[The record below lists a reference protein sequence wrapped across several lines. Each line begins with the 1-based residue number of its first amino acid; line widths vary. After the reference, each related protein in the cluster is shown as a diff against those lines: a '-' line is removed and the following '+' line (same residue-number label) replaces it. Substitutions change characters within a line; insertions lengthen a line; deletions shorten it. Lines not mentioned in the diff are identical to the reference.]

1 MTCAC
6 AACITST
13 AYAQESTTTPSVG
26 SEVSETS
33 KIDQTSTVAYR
44 IQGSRGY
51 IFSLSTDRTKL
62 YSNYNTSSYKDTTIP
77 ELGSSDEDFNFVL
90 IPSTL
95 RDGGY
100 YLYNVGAQKFIERN
114 TTSTSEQLALNETP
128 NSESFIW
135 TITKD
140 VHTQTSAE
148 DVNGYSGT
156 FNFSIVNDTYYLT
169 LSNASIAGV
178 KEYAKTDA
186 GSRFNLIIATTSGN
200 YTTAVQKVTTYEQS
214 AIGDKIQT
222 FKQNVESKLK
232 ANIGKMGYP
241 TQTAWD
247 AFTQTMGKA
256 TSMSQAQAALN
267 TLLSRA
273 NLTMPEDGK
282 AYYIRPVNKGTAVSD
297 RSKNRL
303 YCDNGSLEIGVG
315 ETDNSN
321 AIFYAHKTA
330 DFKYIFTNNAGK
342 YLTFKAES
350 KSINGVSNGF
360 ADEYNNYYVFT
371 LFPMQ
376 SFSGVSGDAITSS
389 NPTTACLDEAGLFLL
404 QGAMTTGRDD
414 NHYLMAN
421 TNDKKFHNGTTTQIY
436 YTSNN
441 NTCAFAFE
449 EAPQENKIK
458 TTALTVDDVT
468 ANIATY
474 SSPFPVVLPKEVD
487 AYIAVSTGETIVLK
501 KITGALPKNTGV
513 ILSAEEATKE
523 YIPTACTTEEVASID
538 ANNKLVASTGNA
550 IDAST
555 QAYVL
560 AKNTDTDNK
569 AVFKI
574 LSSNTDDRALAQYKA
589 YLNLTGIQAAKLSIS
604 FNDNGTAIS
613 NATLAQEKT
622 SSIYDLSGRKSNKLQ
637 KGIYIVNGKKII
649 VK

>member
-51 IFSLSTDRTKL
+51 LFSLSTDRAKL
-62 YSNYNTSSYKDTTIP
+62 YSNYNTSSYGSTTIP

-114 TTSTSEQLALNETP
+114 TTSTSEQLALSETP

-135 TITKD
+135 TITKNKF
-140 VHTQTSAE
+140 TQGSASG
-148 DVNGYSGT
+148 VNRYDGT
-156 FNFSIVNDTYYLT
+156 FYFSIVNDAYYLT
-169 LSNASIAGV
+169 LSDLSIAGV
-178 KEYAKTDA
+178 KTYADPDA
-186 GSRFNLIIATTSGN
+186 GSRFNLIIATTNGD
-200 YTTAVQKVTTYEQS
+200 YTTAVQKVNTYEQS
-214 AIGDKIQT
+214 AIGEKIQT

-256 TSMSQAQAALN
+256 TSMSQAQTALN

-282 AYYIRPVNKGTAVSD
+282 AYYIRPVNRAATN

-315 ETDNSN
+315 ETDNNS

-360 ADEYNNYYVFT
+360 ADEYNDYYVFT

-376 SFSGVSGDAITSS
+376 SFSGVSGEFITSS

-449 EAPQENKIK
+449 EAPQENKF
-458 TTALTVDDVT
+458 TTKALTVDDVT

-487 AYIAVSTGETIVLK
+487 AYIAVSAGETIVLK

-513 ILSAEEATKE
+513 ILSAEEAKD

-538 ANNKLVASTGNA
+538 ADNKLVASTGTA

-574 LSSNTDDRALAQYKA
+574 LYSNTEDRALAQYKA

-604 FNDNGTAIS
+604 FNDNVTAIS
-613 NATLAQEKT
+613 NATLAQGKT
-622 SSIYDLSGRKSNKLQ
+622 TSIYDLSGRKSNKLQ

>member
-62 YSNYNTSSYKDTTIP
+62 YSNYNTSSYAGTTIP
-77 ELGSSDEDFNFVL
+77 DLGSSDEDFNFVL

-114 TTSTSEQLALNETP
+114 TTSTREQLALSETP

-135 TITKD
+135 TITKNKF
-140 VHTQTSAE
+140 TQGSASG
-148 DVNGYSGT
+148 VNRYDGT
-156 FNFSIVNDTYYLT
+156 FKFSIVNDTYYLT
-169 LSNASIAGV
+169 LSDLSIAGV
-178 KEYAKTDA
+178 KEYADPDA
-186 GSRFNLIIATTSGN
+186 GSRFNLIIATTGGN
-200 YTTAVQKVTTYEQS
+200 YTTATQKVTAYEKS

-222 FKQNVESKLK
+222 FQQNVESKLK

-247 AFTQTMGKA
+247 AFTQTMSNA
-256 TSMSQAQAALN
+256 TSMSQAQTALN

-282 AYYIRPVNKGTAVSD
+282 AYYIRPVNRAATN

-315 ETDNSN
+315 ETDNNS

-342 YLTFKAES
+342 YLTFKADT

-360 ADEYNNYYVFT
+360 ADEYNGYYVFT

-376 SFSGVSGDAITSS
+376 SFNGVSGDFITSS
-389 NPTTACLDEAGLFLL
+389 NPTTGCLDEAGLFLL

-421 TNDKKFHNGTTTQIY
+421 TSDKKFHNGTTAQIY

-449 EAPQENKIK
+449 EAPQLNKIK

-513 ILSAEEATKE
+513 ILSAEEEKD
-523 YIPTACTTEEVASID
+523 YIPTACTTEEVANID
-538 ANNKLVASTGNA
+538 AGNKLVASTGNA

-574 LSSNTDDRALAQYKA
+574 LSSKTDDRALAQYKA
-589 YLNLTGIQAAKLSIS
+589 YLNLTGVQAAKLSIS
-604 FNDNGTAIS
+604 FNDNVTAIS

>member
-51 IFSLSTDRTKL
+51 LFSLSTDRTKL
-62 YSNYNTSSYKDTTIP
+62 YSNYYKSSYKDTTIP

-114 TTSTSEQLALNETP
+114 ITSDSEQLALSETP

-148 DVNGYSGT
+148 DVNRYSGT

-186 GSRFNLIIATTSGN
+186 GSRFNLIIATTGGN
-200 YTTAVQKVTTYEQS
+200 YTTATQKVTAYEKS

-247 AFTQTMGKA
+247 AFTQTMSNA
-256 TSMSQAQAALN
+256 TSMSQAQTALN

-282 AYYIRPVNKGTAVSD
+282 AYYIRPVNRAATN

-315 ETDNSN
+315 ETDNNS

-342 YLTFKAES
+342 YLTFKADT
-350 KSINGVSNGF
+350 KNINGIYNGF
-360 ADEYNNYYVFT
+360 ADEYNDYYVFT

-376 SFSGVSGDAITSS
+376 SFNGVSGDFITSS
-389 NPTTACLDEAGLFLL
+389 NPTTGCLDEAGLFLL

-421 TNDKKFHNGTTTQIY
+421 TNDKKFHNGTTAQIY

-449 EAPQENKIK
+449 EAPQLNKIK

-538 ANNKLVASTGNA
+538 ANNKLVASTGTA

-589 YLNLTGIQAAKLSIS
+589 YLNLTGSLAAKLAIS
-604 FNDNGTAIS
+604 FNDNVTAIS
-613 NATLAQEKT
+613 NATLTQEKT

>member
-6 AACITST
+6 AAYITST

-62 YSNYNTSSYKDTTIP
+62 YSNYNTSSYAGTTIP
-77 ELGSSDEDFNFVL
+77 ELGSNDEDFNFVL

-114 TTSTSEQLALNETP
+114 TTSTSEQLALSETP

-140 VHTQTSAE
+140 KFTQGTA
-148 DVNGYSGT
+148 DGVNRYDGT
-156 FNFSIVNDTYYLT
+156 FNFAIVNDTYYLT

-178 KEYAKTDA
+178 KTYATSDA
-186 GSRFNLIIATTSGN
+186 GSRFKLIIATTSGN

-214 AIGDKIQT
+214 AIGEKIKA
-222 FKQNVESKLK
+222 FKQNVASTLS

-247 AFTQTMGKA
+247 AFTQTMSNA
-256 TSMSQAQAALN
+256 TSMSQAQTALN

-282 AYYIRPVNKGTAVSD
+282 AYYIRPVNRAATD

-303 YCDNGSLEIGVG
+303 YCNNGSLEIGVG
-315 ETDNSN
+315 ETDNNN

-342 YLTFKAES
+342 YLTFKADT

-360 ADEYNNYYVFT
+360 ADEYNDYYVFT

-376 SFSGVSGDAITSS
+376 SFSGVSGDFITSS
-389 NPTTACLDEAGLFLL
+389 NPTTGCLDEAGLFLL

-421 TNDKKFHNGTTTQIY
+421 TNDKKFHNGTTAQIY

-449 EAPQENKIK
+449 EAPQLNKIK
-458 TTALTVDDVT
+458 TTTLTVDDVT

-487 AYIAVSTGETIVLK
+487 AYIAVSVGETIVLK

-513 ILSAEEATKE
+513 ILSAEEAKD

-538 ANNKLVASTGNA
+538 TGNKLVASTGNA

-560 AKNTDTDNK
+560 AKTSATDNK
-569 AVFKI
+569 AVFKL

-589 YLNLTGIQAAKLSIS
+589 YLDLAGSLAAKLAIS
-604 FNDNGTAIS
+604 FNDNVTAIN

>member
-62 YSNYNTSSYKDTTIP
+62 YSNYNTSPYKNTTIP
-77 ELGSSDEDFNFVL
+77 ELGSSNGDFNFVL

-114 TTSTSEQLALNETP
+114 TTSDSEQLALSETP
-128 NSESFIW
+128 NSETFIW
-135 TITKD
+135 TITKNTF
-140 VHTQTSAE
+140 TQASI
-148 DVNGYSGT
+148 DGVNRYDGT

-169 LSNASIAGV
+169 LSDASIAGV
-178 KEYAKTDA
+178 KTYATPDA

-214 AIGDKIQT
+214 AIGEKIQT

-247 AFTQTMGKA
+247 AFTQTIDNA
-256 TSMSQAQAALN
+256 TSMSQTQAALN

-342 YLTFKAES
+342 YLTFKADT

-360 ADEYNNYYVFT
+360 ADEYNNYYVFN

-376 SFSGVSGDAITSS
+376 SFSGVSGDFITSS
-389 NPTTACLDEAGLFLL
+389 NPTTGCLDEAGLFLL

-421 TNDKKFHNGTTTQIY
+421 TSDKKFHNGSTTQIY

-449 EAPQENKIK
+449 EAPQQNKF
-458 TTALTVDDVT
+458 TTRALTVDDVT

-487 AYIAVSTGETIVLK
+487 AYIAVSAGETIVLK

-513 ILSAEEATKE
+513 ILSAEEAKD

-538 ANNKLVASTGNA
+538 ADNKLVASTGNA

-560 AKNTDTDNK
+560 AKTSATDNK

-589 YLNLTGIQAAKLSIS
+589 YLNLTGSLAAKLAIS
-604 FNDNGTAIS
+604 FNDNVTAIN

>member
-6 AACITST
+6 AAYITST

-62 YSNYNTSSYKDTTIP
+62 YSNYNTSSYAGTTIP
-77 ELGSSDEDFNFVL
+77 DWGSSDEDFNFVL

-114 TTSTSEQLALNETP
+114 TTSTREQLALSETP

-135 TITKD
+135 TITKNKF
-140 VHTQTSAE
+140 TQGSASG
-148 DVNGYSGT
+148 VNRYDGT
-156 FNFSIVNDTYYLT
+156 FKFSIVNDTYYLT
-169 LSNASIAGV
+169 LSDLSIAGV
-178 KEYAKTDA
+178 KEYADPDA
-186 GSRFNLIIATTSGN
+186 GSRFNLIIATTGGN
-200 YTTAVQKVTTYEQS
+200 YTTATQKVTAYEKS
-214 AIGDKIQT
+214 IGDKIQT
-222 FKQNVESKLK
+222 FQQNVESKLK

-247 AFTQTMGKA
+247 AFTQTMSNA
-256 TSMSQAQAALN
+256 TSMSQAQTALN

-282 AYYIRPVNKGTAVSD
+282 AYYIRPVNRAATN

-315 ETDNSN
+315 ETDNNN

-342 YLTFKAES
+342 YLTFKADT

-376 SFSGVSGDAITSS
+376 SFNGVSGDFITSS

-421 TNDKKFHNGTTTQIY
+421 TSDKKFHNGTTSQIY

-449 EAPQENKIK
+449 EAPQLNKFK
-458 TTALTVDDVT
+458 TTALTVDNVT

-487 AYIAVSTGETIVLK
+487 AYIAVSAGETIVLK

-513 ILSAEEATKE
+513 ILSAEEDKD

-538 ANNKLVASTGNA
+538 AGNKLVASTGTA

-555 QAYVL
+555 KAYVL
-560 AKNTDTDNK
+560 AKNTDNK

-574 LSSNTDDRALAQYKA
+574 LSSNTEDRALAQYKA
-589 YLNLTGIQAAKLSIS
+589 YLNLTGSLAAKLSIS
-604 FNDNGTAIS
+604 FNDNVTAIS
-613 NATLAQEKT
+613 NATLTQEKT
-622 SSIYDLSGRKSNKLQ
+622 TSIYDLSGRKSNKLQ

>member
-6 AACITST
+6 AAYITST

-51 IFSLSTDRTKL
+51 LFSLSTDRTKL
-62 YSNYNTSSYKDTTIP
+62 YSNYKTSTYGSTTIP
-77 ELGSSDEDFNFVL
+77 DLGSSNGDFNFVL

-114 TTSTSEQLALNETP
+114 TTSDSEQLALSETP
-128 NSESFIW
+128 NSETFIW
-135 TITKD
+135 TITKNTF
-140 VHTQTSAE
+140 TQASI
-148 DVNGYSGT
+148 DGVNRYDGT

-169 LSNASIAGV
+169 LSDASIAGV
-178 KEYAKTDA
+178 KTYATPDA

-214 AIGDKIQT
+214 AIGEKIQT

-247 AFTQTMGKA
+247 AFTQTIDNA

-282 AYYIRPVNKGTAVSD
+282 AYYIRPVNKGTAVSN

-315 ETDNSN
+315 ETDNNN

-421 TNDKKFHNGTTTQIY
+421 TNDKKFHNGTTTQIF

-449 EAPQENKIK
+449 EAPQLNKIK

-560 AKNTDTDNK
+560 AKTSATDNK
-569 AVFKI
+569 AVFKR
-574 LSSNTDDRALAQYKA
+574 LSSNTDERALAQYKA
-589 YLNLTGIQAAKLSIS
+589 YLNLTGSLAAKLAIS
-604 FNDNGTAIS
+604 FNDNVTAIN

>member
-1 MTCAC
+1 
-6 AACITST
+6 
-13 AYAQESTTTPSVG
+13 
-26 SEVSETS
+26 
-33 KIDQTSTVAYR
+33 
-44 IQGSRGY
+44 
-51 IFSLSTDRTKL
+51 
-62 YSNYNTSSYKDTTIP
+62 
-77 ELGSSDEDFNFVL
+77 
-90 IPSTL
+90 
-95 RDGGY
+95 
-100 YLYNVGAQKFIERN
+100 
-114 TTSTSEQLALNETP
+114 
-128 NSESFIW
+128 
-135 TITKD
+135 
-140 VHTQTSAE
+140 
-148 DVNGYSGT
+148 
-156 FNFSIVNDTYYLT
+156 
-169 LSNASIAGV
+169 
-178 KEYAKTDA
+178 
-186 GSRFNLIIATTSGN
+186 
-200 YTTAVQKVTTYEQS
+200 
-214 AIGDKIQT
+214 
-222 FKQNVESKLK
+222 
-232 ANIGKMGYP
+232 MGYP

-247 AFTQTMGKA
+247 AFTQTMSNA
-256 TSMSQAQAALN
+256 TSMSQAQTALN

-282 AYYIRPVNKGTAVSD
+282 AYYIRPVNRAATN

-315 ETDNSN
+315 ETDNNS

-342 YLTFKAES
+342 YLTFKADT

-360 ADEYNNYYVFT
+360 ADEYNDYYVFT

-376 SFSGVSGDAITSS
+376 SFSGVSGDFITSS
-389 NPTTACLDEAGLFLL
+389 NPTTGCLDEAGLFLL

-421 TNDKKFHNGTTTQIY
+421 TNDKKFHNGTTAQIY

-487 AYIAVSTGETIVLK
+487 AYIAVSAGETIVLK

-538 ANNKLVASTGNA
+538 ANNKLVASTGTA

-555 QAYVL
+555 RAYVL

-604 FNDNGTAIS
+604 FNDNVTAIN

>member
-62 YSNYNTSSYKDTTIP
+62 YSNYNTSSYAETTIP

-114 TTSTSEQLALNETP
+114 TTSESEQLALSETP
-128 NSESFIW
+128 SSESFIW

-148 DVNGYSGT
+148 DVNRYSGT

-178 KEYAKTDA
+178 KTHAKTDA
-186 GSRFNLIIATTSGN
+186 GSRFNLIIATTGGN
-200 YTTAVQKVTTYEQS
+200 YTTATQKVTTYEKS
-214 AIGDKIQT
+214 AIEDKIQT
-222 FKQNVESKLK
+222 FQQNVESKLK

-247 AFTQTMGKA
+247 AFTQTMSNA
-256 TSMSQAQAALN
+256 TSMSQAQTALN

-282 AYYIRPVNKGTAVSD
+282 AYYIRPVNRAATD

-315 ETDNSN
+315 ETDNNN

-342 YLTFKAES
+342 YLTFKADT
-350 KSINGVSNGF
+350 KNINGIYNGF
-360 ADEYNNYYVFT
+360 ADEYNDYYVFT

-376 SFSGVSGDAITSS
+376 SFSGVSGDFIKSS
-389 NPTTACLDEAGLFLL
+389 NPTTGCLDEAGLFLL

-421 TNDKKFHNGTTTQIY
+421 TNDKKFHNGTTAQIY

-449 EAPQENKIK
+449 EAPQLNKIK

-574 LSSNTDDRALAQYKA
+574 LSSNTEDRALAQYKA
-589 YLNLTGIQAAKLSIS
+589 YLNLTGSLAAKLSIS
-604 FNDNGTAIS
+604 FNDNVTAIS
-613 NATLAQEKT
+613 NATLTQEKT
-622 SSIYDLSGRKSNKLQ
+622 TSIYDLSGRKSNKLQ